1 MTEKKDGM
9 QNDKKEVVLT
19 EWQQRNIEFL
29 KKKKEEEAEKEKVE
43 QEFRKEK
50 MSQMQKEGTK
60 EDDLSEAREDFSE
73 EDASVKEEFET
84 DDFEEV
90 KDGNL
95 EKEVPE
101 ENESSLKKEKNQNN
115 KTNKVKQ
122 AKEKP
127 PFQIARLKAMPVL
140 IISGFILLISFFL
153 VTPFSKE
160 KSVSVSGVT
169 HSVESEILTASG
181 IDDSDY
187 FFSLLF
193 NHRLFEE
200 NVIKNDSW
208 IKSASLTYQF
218 PNKFILKVNEYN
230 IIAYTQTDGG
240 YQPILENGTR
250 KEVVDASQL
259 PETFLTINLTDEKA
273 IQKLI
278 KAFSK
283 LDENL
288 VSQIQTVSSAEST
301 TTSDLLL
308 LNMHDGNTIRVP
320 LSEIAEKLPY
330 YTQIKGNIAEG
341 SIVDMEVGIYAT
353 TEAIESEAAAEK
365 ESTEESIASDATDD
379 ATTETDNSTVE
390 VSPTNEIYN
399 PVEGVAEDFTISQ

>member
-1 MTEKKDGM
+1 MTKKSFDNKIAKFDLGHFF
-9 QNDKKEVVLT
+9 KEIRRNRGYTLKDAGGDYISKSQLSRFENNGTTLT
-19 EWQQRNIEFL
+19 
-29 KKKKEEEAEKEKVE
+29 AEKLYFAITQISMTPNDFFNAFNDYK
-43 QEFRKEK
+43 FDR
-50 MSQMQKEGTK
+50 MQKLYFTLDNIQLSLQEG
-60 EDDLSEAREDFSE
+60 
-73 EDASVKEEFET
+73 
-84 DDFEEV
+84 
-90 KDGNL
+90 L
-95 EKEVPE
+95 EK
-101 ENESSLKKEKNQNN
+101 SEK
-115 KTNKVKQ
+115 
-122 AKEKP
+122 
-127 PFQIARLKAMPVL
+127 L
-140 IISGFILLISFFL
+140 IIKH
-153 VTPFSKE
+153 PDSKFE
-160 KSVSVSGVT
+160 KLSNVMIKSVSVSGVT

-379 ATTETDNSTVE
+379 TTTETDNSTVE